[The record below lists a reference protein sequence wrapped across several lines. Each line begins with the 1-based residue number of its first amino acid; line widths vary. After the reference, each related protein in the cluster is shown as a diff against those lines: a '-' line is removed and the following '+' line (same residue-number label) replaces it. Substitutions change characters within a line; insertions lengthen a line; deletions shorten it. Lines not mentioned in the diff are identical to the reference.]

1 LFVSTVFVRWLLGL
15 RVCFPNR
22 LSVREPFAGDALD
35 RERRPRRV
43 VEPKCCAVVRCLAH
57 MVINAVDA
65 ALDDRKEAFNGIGV
79 SVAPNVLI
87 SRMIDRAMTG
97 ELLSNLPID
106 AAFIGTKMRIC
117 GFGDFVTRVVLRL
130 VREADA
136 LGGAVEI
143 SGDRYG
149 RRSDDQDR
157 APGISFR

>member
-1 LFVSTVFVRWLLGL
+1 ML
-15 RVCFPNR
+15 
-22 LSVREPFAGDALD
+22 
-35 RERRPRRV
+35 
-43 VEPKCCAVVRCLAH
+43 LAH

-87 SRMIDRAMTG
+87 GRMIDRAMTG

-143 SGDRYG
+143 SGDHIPADTAAGQMIRTGPLAFLFGEAACLVYLLG
-149 RRSDDQDR
+149 AAEPSPRARRDR
-157 APGISFR
+157 KHGWRSGNRPVQRGTERI